1 MYLLKP
7 RSLILV
13 TRLGTRVLRDE
24 LAILKKLCWFE
35 AGLTCIIE
43 RRSRSNSIITLS
55 S

>member
-1 MYLLKP
+1 MYLLKS

-24 LAILKKLCWFE
+24 PILNKLCWFE

-43 RRSRSNSIITLS
+43 RRSRSNFIITLS

>member
-1 MYLLKP
+1 MYLLKS

-43 RRSRSNSIITLS
+43 RRSRSNFIITLS